1 MAHAPSCL
9 SNFNSFMAGRNLV
22 NATHSVAKIVPCL
35 TIISGLFLNSCRHA
49 PTQPKVENLIPIIN
63 NVAIQPNPNNA
74 LSAFVK
80 IRAENA
86 ASVEVA
92 FGVDSLLSE
101 HTSQVM
107 MTADSAHILVLGL
120 KPETSYFMKVVAHS
134 SNGNKVESQRFSF
147 NTAALPEDVPEFSLL
162 TNSAPTPGFVMMGL
176 TFGGITDKG
185 NALILNNDG
194 QIVWYRR
201 FQGSVIDFQK
211 QPNGNF
217 TVYTSADGSP
227 MHFYEIDRA
236 GNILREFRASNGWD
250 TGPHELRLFDD
261 RHTLFGIEFREMD
274 LTAFGGLPNA
284 NVRGIVV
291 EYQRDNAPPLLWHTF
306 DHFQV
311 TDAAPDVSLTTA
323 NVNPWHGN
331 AIDIDADGHLLVSF
345 RNCDEITKINA
356 QTGEIIWR
364 WGGRNNQFIFINDP
378 LNGFSHQHGIRRL
391 SNGNVILFDNGNL
404 HMPPVSRAV
413 EYRLDETAKTAE
425 LVWEYR
431 HDPPLFGNALGFAQR
446 LANGN
451 TLICFGTAQHL
462 VEVDQM
468 GIKRWELTIANP
480 QHFAYRAFRIA
491 SLY

>member
-1 MAHAPSCL
+1 MLVSDKFFPSSIPHA
-9 SNFNSFMAGRNLV
+9 
-22 NATHSVAKIVPCL
+22 AKIVPCL
-35 TIISGLFLNSCRHA
+35 TITTGLFLNSCRHA
-49 PTQPKVENLIPIIN
+49 PTQPKVENLTPILN
-63 NVAIQPNPNNA
+63 KVVIQPNANNA

-80 IRAENA
+80 VRAENV

-101 HTSQVM
+101 HTPPVM
-107 MTADSAHILVLGL
+107 MTAVSAHILVLGL
-120 KPETSYFMKVVAHS
+120 KPETSYFMKAVAHA
-134 SNGNKVESQRFSF
+134 SNGSKAESPRFSF
-147 NTAALPEDVPEFSLL
+147 ATAALPDDLPEFSIL
-162 TNSAPTPGFVMMGL
+162 TNNAPTPGFVMMGL
-176 TFGGITDKG
+176 TFGGITNKG
-185 NALILNNDG
+185 YALILNNDG

-201 FQGSVIDFQK
+201 FQGSVIDFQQ
-211 QPNGNF
+211 QPTGNYTIF
-217 TVYTSADGSP
+217 TSADGSP

-236 GNILREFRASNGWD
+236 GAILREFHASNGWD
-250 TGPHELRLFDD
+250 TGPHELRLFED
-261 RHTLFGIEFREMD
+261 RYTLFGIEFREMD
-274 LTAFGGLPNA
+274 LTAFGGLTNA

-291 EYQRDNAPPLLWHTF
+291 EHQRDNAPPLLWRTF
-306 DHFQV
+306 DHFNV
-311 TDAAPDVSLTTA
+311 TDASPDISLIGA

-331 AIDIDADGHLLVSF
+331 AIDLDNDGHLLVSF

-364 WGGRNNQFIFINDP
+364 WGGRNNQFTFINDP

-404 HMPPVSRAV
+404 HTPPVSRAV

-431 HDPPLFGNALGFAQR
+431 HDPPLFASALGFAQR
-446 LANGN
+446 LTNGN

-468 GIKRWELTIANP
+468 GMKRWDLAIANP
-480 QHFAYRAFRIA
+480 QNFAYRAFRIA